1 MEADEG
7 SRGGKAGI
15 CMFVV
20 GPGGASLVTVCPMLE
35 V

>member
-1 MEADEG
+1 MEGDEG
-7 SRGGKAGI
+7 GRGGKAGI

-20 GPGGASLVTVCPMLE
+20 DPGGASLVTVCPMIE